1 MAPHRIAAGALAS
14 SLLRLRSGGRTLQ
27 PLERSLGGLRRSL
40 TSGTPYNAVTV
51 GVPKESYPGERRV
64 SITPH
69 SVAALLKVR
78 RAPLDAPAAPR
89 ERTRRSVAHRLP
101 CAAASTQCSRLPR
114 R

>member
-14 SLLRLRSGGRTLQ
+14 SLLRLSRGGRTLQ

-64 SITPH
+64 AITPH

-78 RAPLDAPAAPR
+78 AAPPDAPAARAHAAQRIAPAAVCR
-89 ERTRRSVAHRLP
+89 VIDAMQPPATR
-101 CAAASTQCSRLPR
+101 
-114 R
+114 